1 MTEQYRK
8 KKKKENVNSVKNN
21 MFLMYLEYYFI
32 TFKNG
37 YKHERCNILE
47 DNMQKYLCYS
57 WDREIFLALRKNLG
71 KLYNIE
77 LKDLSL

>member
-1 MTEQYRK
+1 MTEQYR

-37 YKHERCNILE
+37 YKHERSNILE

>member
-1 MTEQYRK
+1 MTEKYRK

-47 DNMQKYLCYS
+47 DSMQKYLCYS